1 MAIQI
6 KAWIK
11 ALRIRT
17 LPLAVSG
24 IVVGNAVAYYYG
36 AYDSFIFKMSL
47 YTALLLQILS
57 NLANDYGDFLKGTDN
72 ENRVGPERALQ
83 SGAIEPRD
91 MKTAMTVVGFF
102 AFVCGSLLVYSG
114 LSEAKPLAGL
124 FFIGIGI
131 ICIVAAI
138 FYTVGKNAYGYKGL
152 GDVMVFLF
160 FGITAVAGSFYLQFK
175 DMLWEVLLPAAAIGF
190 FSAGVLNMN
199 NMRDVVNDE
208 ACGKIT
214 IPVRLGFAKSKVY
227 HSFLM
232 IAGVA
237 CAVIFQA
244 LYLPTHM
251 VWHLAGLAI
260 VGIHLMAVWRI
271 TDEKKFDGQ
280 LKLNVL
286 ATLLYAICISIA
298 LFNK

>member
-1 MAIQI
+1 MQI

-17 LPLAVSG
+17 LPLAISG

-36 AYDSFIFKMSL
+36 VFDTFILKLSL

-57 NLANDYGDFLKGTDN
+57 NLANDYGDFQKGTDN
-72 ENRVGPERALQ
+72 ENRVGPQRALQ
-83 SGAIEPRD
+83 SGAIEPKD
-91 MKTAMTVVGFF
+91 MKTAMIITGFF
-102 AFVCGSLLVYSG
+102 AFICGSWLVYSG
-114 LSEAKPLAGL
+114 LNDADPRAGL

-131 ICIVAAI
+131 ICIIAAI

-152 GDVMVFLF
+152 GDIMVFLF

-175 DMLWEVLLPAAAIGF
+175 DILWEVLLPACAIGF
-190 FSAGVLNMN
+190 FSTGVLNMN
-199 NMRDVVNDE
+199 NMRDIVNDE

-214 IPVRLGFAKSKVY
+214 IPVRLGFERSKAY
-227 HSFLM
+227 HTFLM
-232 IAGVA
+232 VSGMI
-237 CAVIFQA
+237 CALTFQF
-244 LYLPTHM
+244 LYLPFNK
-251 VWHLAGLAI
+251 VWHLVGLVI
-260 VGIHLMAVWRI
+260 VLVHILKVWSI
-271 TDEKKFDGQ
+271 VDVKKYDAQ

-286 ATLLYAICISIA
+286 ATLLYAVLLSVS

>member
-17 LPLAVSG
+17 LPLAISG
-24 IVVGNAVAYYYG
+24 IVVGNAVAYFYG
-36 AYDSFIFKMSL
+36 AYDAFILKMSL

-57 NLANDYGDFLKGTDN
+57 NLANDYGDFQKGTDN

-91 MKTAMTVVGFF
+91 MKTAMMVVGFF
-102 AFVCGSLLVYSG
+102 AFICGSLLVYYG

-131 ICIVAAI
+131 ISIVAAV

-160 FGITAVAGSFYLQFK
+160 FGITAVAGAFYLQFK
-175 DMLWEVLLPAAAIGF
+175 DILWQVLLPAGAIGF

-214 IPVRLGFAKSKVY
+214 IPVRLGFTRSKIY

-232 IAGVA
+232 LAGVG
-237 CAVIFQA
+237 CATVFQCM
-244 LYLPTHM
+244 YLPPYM
-251 VWHLAGLAI
+251 AWHLAGLGI
-260 VGIHLMAVWRI
+260 VCVHLIIVWRI

>member
-1 MAIQI
+1 MQI

-24 IVVGNAVAYYYG
+24 IVVGNAVAFYYD
-36 AYDSFIFKMSL
+36 AFDPFILKFSL
-47 YTALLLQILS
+47 YTALLLQVLS

-72 ENRVGPERALQ
+72 DRRVGPERALQ

-91 MKTAMTVVGFF
+91 MKTAMIVIGFA
-102 AFVCGSLLVYSG
+102 AFICGAFLVYSG
-114 LSEAKPLAGL
+114 LNEANPMAGL

-131 ICIVAAI
+131 LCIIAAVL
-138 FYTVGKNAYGYKGL
+138 YTVGKNAYGYKGL

-160 FGITAVAGSFYLQFK
+160 FGITAVAGSFYLQYK
-175 DMLWEVLLPAAAIGF
+175 DMKWEILLPAAAVGF

-214 IPVRLGFAKSKVY
+214 IPVRLGFKRSKFY
-227 HSFLM
+227 HSFL
-232 IAGVA
+232 ILGGIS
-237 CAVIFQA
+237 CAVVFQFMF
-244 LYLPTHM
+244 LP
-251 VWHLAGLAI
+251 VDNIWHLSGLLVALVHLISVWKI
-260 VGIHLMAVWRI
+260 V
-271 TDEKKFDGQ
+271 DEKRFDKQ
-280 LKLNVL
+280 LKINVL
-286 ATLLYAICISIA
+286 ATLLYATLLSIA
-298 LFNK
+298 LFTK